1 MPEIYMANG
10 VFFSFRIENVLEF
23 LQSRQPV
30 LSHAEVGMKEELDKV
45 AKNIEAFQK
54 SFKQVKEFVF
64 MAKFNLTVKGR
75 TTEFYIN

>member
-1 MPEIYMANG
+1 M
-10 VFFSFRIENVLEF
+10 VSFFSFRIENVLEF

-30 LSHAEVGMKEELDKV
+30 LSRAEVGMKEELDKV
-45 AKNIEAFQK
+45 AKSIETFQK

-75 TTEFYIN
+75 TTEG